1 MYGAKWGPE
10 QAEFQKWDNWAK
22 WILFLLVGLSLTGRS
37 FAYLGIPPAKLF
49 VGDLTLAA
57 FIILR
62 PRKIFDPWINALT
75 SRGPLGPLAW
85 LLLASL
91 AYGIFELIR
100 GILLGFPPLIAT
112 ENLVFNIYPLYLFM
126 GIWLGRRQPELLL
139 RFFQVFSI
147 CFCVY
152 APAYMLLLNKLTVT
166 MPGSDGVPIFGQP
179 SGGGVIILALLCLDP
194 KPGRFWAPMAV
205 AAAMLL
211 AGQVRAEWAGMAL
224 ALLIW
229 GILSKKMTN
238 VAMIG
243 GAMVTLLAIGS
254 VLNVNIPAPQAR
266 GGNISSREIVA
277 RGLAAI
283 DPALARDVTGS
294 ANVAYYDG
302 TIIWRET
309 WWRAIWANS
318 RKNYTNLL
326 IGPGYG
332 YLLRNL
338 VNYLKDLGDLRT
350 PHNIFYY
357 ALGYTGW
364 LGVFLFFSLQAACG
378 ALVWRAYKI
387 TGQSFG
393 VVIWA
398 STLFTAFFGNA
409 FETPT
414 GAIPCYLTLGL
425 IIGPTLSMVQSPM
438 YLRARGDRLTVT
450 QDGYRS
456 PSLDSPGER
465 CWCPL
470 HEDVLPS
477 HRNVRGRHPY
487 PRIVERFCPI
497 CRCLEDAEDRASDLL
512 RRRG

>member
-1 MYGAKWGPE
+1 MLLRLLARIGELEMYAAECEPE
-10 QAEFQKWDNWAK
+10 DAEFQKWDNWSK
-22 WILFLLVGLSLTGRS
+22 WVLFLFVGLSLTGRS

-49 VGDLTLAA
+49 VGDLTFAA
-57 FIILR
+57 FVVLR
-62 PRKIFDPWINALT
+62 PRNIFDPWINALT
-75 SRGPLGPLAW
+75 KGGPLGAVGW

-91 AYGIFELIR
+91 AYGIFEVIR
-100 GILLGFPPLIAT
+100 GILLGFPPLVAT
-112 ENLVFNIYPLYLFM
+112 ENLVFNIYPLYLFL
-126 GIWLGRRQPELLL
+126 GIWLGRRQPQLLL

-147 CFCVY
+147 CFCIY
-152 APAYMLLLNKLTVT
+152 APAYMLFLNKLTLT
-166 MPGSDGVPIFGQP
+166 MPGSDGVRIFGQP

-194 KPGRFWAPMAV
+194 KPSRFWAPLTI

-211 AGQVRAEWAGMAL
+211 AGQVRAEWVGMVL

-229 GILSKKMTN
+229 GTLSKKMTK
-238 VAMIG
+238 VAMISG
-243 GAMVTLLAIGS
+243 GMVVLLAIGS
-254 VLNVNIPAPQAR
+254 MLDVNIPAPEAR

-283 DPALARDVTGS
+283 DPALAKEVTGS
-294 ANVAYYDG
+294 ANVGYYDG

-318 RKNYTNLL
+318 QANYTNLL

-338 VNYLKDLGDLRT
+338 VNYLKGMGDLRT

-364 LGVFLFFSLQAACG
+364 LGVFFFFSLQAACG

-393 VVIWA
+393 VVIWG

-425 IIGPTLSMVQSPM
+425 IIGPTLSMVRSQRYLKFPDAQLAVTSDRYLGPSAVMAPSP
-438 YLRARGDRLTVT
+438 LKRGYPSGSSFRQTTNVT
-450 QDGYRS
+450 A
-456 PSLDSPGER
+456 E
-465 CWCPL
+465 
-470 HEDVLPS
+470 
-477 HRNVRGRHPY
+477 HRTN
-487 PRIVERFCPI
+487 
-497 CRCLEDAEDRASDLL
+497 
-512 RRRG
+512 

>member
-1 MYGAKWGPE
+1 MYAAEWEPE
-10 QAEFQKWDNWAK
+10 DAEFQKWDNWAK
-22 WILFLLVGLSLTGRS
+22 WVLFLWVGLSLTGRS

-57 FIILR
+57 FVVLH
-62 PRKIFDPWINALT
+62 PRKIFDPWIGALT
-75 SRGPLGPLAW
+75 KGGPLGPVAW

-91 AYGIFELIR
+91 TYGIFEVIR
-100 GILLGFPPLIAT
+100 GILQGFTPLIAT
-112 ENLVFNIYPLYLFM
+112 ENLVFNIYPIYLFL
-126 GIWLGRRQPELLL
+126 GIWLGCRQPKLLL
-139 RFFQVFSI
+139 RFVQVFSI

-152 APAYMLLLNKLTVT
+152 APAYMLFLNRLTVT
-166 MPGSDGVPIFGQP
+166 MPGSDGVSVFGQP

-194 KPGRFWAPMAV
+194 KPSRFWAPMTI

-211 AGQVRAEWAGMAL
+211 AGQVRAEWVGMVL
-224 ALLIW
+224 SLLIW
-229 GILSKKMTN
+229 GTLSKKMSK
-238 VAMIG
+238 VVVIG
-243 GAMVTLLAIGS
+243 VGIAVLLAIGS
-254 VLNVNIPAPQAR
+254 LLDIDIPAPQER

-283 DPALARDVTGS
+283 DPTLAADFTGS
-294 ANVAYYDG
+294 THVGFYNG
-302 TIIWRET
+302 TITWREN

-318 RKNYTNLL
+318 QASYTNLL

-332 YLLRNL
+332 FLLKNL
-338 VNYLKDLGDLRT
+338 VSYLKDSGDLRT

-357 ALGYTGW
+357 ALGYSGW
-364 LGVFLFFSLQAACG
+364 LGVFFFFSLQAACG

-425 IIGPTLSMVQSPM
+425 IIGPTLSMTRSPM
-438 YLRARGDRLTVT
+438 HLTFPDEQLAMT
-450 QDGYRS
+450 YDGYRKLSVSGPDEQHGCPVNEDAVASDQS
-456 PSLDSPGER
+456 PSECAMPG
-465 CWCPL
+465 PNA
-470 HEDVLPS
+470 H
-477 HRNVRGRHPY
+477 
-487 PRIVERFCPI
+487 
-497 CRCLEDAEDRASDLL
+497 
-512 RRRG
+512 